1 MLLRAGL
8 LAALRSQPLLTTT
21 SSIPSASYQIPSS
34 WQQFAFI
41 RQDAK
46 GQAKRAQQTKK
57 KQQQDLKTQLDG
69 EKSADSADYHE
80 DSLLDEKDATRIVI
94 KAVENVIPHLDVRT
108 LSTHTKVTYVPG
120 AMPLAKGRSLA
131 LRWLV
136 KAAQA
141 RSRSSK
147 NSLSHCLALELLLAY
162 QKQGSAR
169 QKRDDIHKLALL
181 NRANMH
187 LRWW

>member
-8 LAALRSQPLLTTT
+8 LAALRAQPVLEAS
-21 SSIPSASYQIPSS
+21 SSIPSTCFQGPHSWHQLAS
-34 WQQFAFI
+34 I

-57 KQQQDLKTQLDG
+57 KEQQDLKAQLQG
-69 EKSADSADYHE
+69 EKAADSADYHE
-80 DSLLDEKDATRIVI
+80 DSVLDEKDATRIVI

-108 LSTHTKVTYVPG
+108 LSTHTKTTYVPG

-136 KAAQA
+136 KAAHTRA
-141 RSRSSK
+141 RSSK
-147 NSLSHCLALELLLAY
+147 NSLAHCLALELLLAY

-169 QKRDDIHKLALL
+169 QKRDDLHKLALL